1 MALGDLQC
9 PGYFTSQLSVFPQTR
24 DRCSIGMDHPQQY
37 HQRAPDPGDFDGDRL
52 RYLGIVLQYVD
63 RKMEGFEKKE

>member
-1 MALGDLQC
+1 
-9 PGYFTSQLSVFPQTR
+9 
-24 DRCSIGMDHPQQY
+24 MDHPQQY

-52 RYLGIVLQYVD
+52 RYPGNVLQYVD